1 MNYLNIITGVII
13 TLVPIFSNAQTSSE
27 ISGSVR
33 NAIDNKPIFGANVLI
48 EGTTFGAATN
58 ESGQFIIRGVPAGEF
73 TISAGVIG
81 YDVRKQKITVG
92 PTALSVFFSLYPR
105 ILEGENV
112 VVSATRAIS
121 GKTPVAFSNV
131 DSRTLTEKYSSQ
143 ELPMLLDEIPSLYSY
158 SYTGNGMGY
167 SEIKI
172 RGFDATRIAVTVN
185 GVPLNDPEDHV
196 TYFYDIADLTGNV
209 QDIQVQRGVGNSLYG
224 TAAIGGSVNILTK
237 GADTEPGITLSGTSG
252 SYNTRRLNF
261 SYGTG
266 IINNTYSTYGRFSKL
281 ETDGYRK
288 DSGVDSWSY
297 FLSGSRYDRDMTTTF
312 NVFGG
317 PLVAKFAWFGIT
329 EEQLE
334 DEDERRTNFYSPS
347 ESNGFFGEQVDDFL
361 QSHYQLLND
370 WKVSKNVRL
379 ENTFFHVKGD
389 GFFQDYKFNRKSNE
403 YNLVSVDATATR
415 TDLVRKKNVDKSQW
429 GWLPRLTYVKE
440 PWSLTIGGELSLFN
454 ANHWG
459 EVVWTKNNS
468 ATPPNNKYYSYETG
482 KQSFTIYTH
491 ALYGI
496 DENTDL
502 MLDIQYQH
510 IGSSFVQ
517 DTIGAYTNGYEYEL
531 NYDFLSPR
539 IGINRKFSEGLSAF
553 ANFSIAKRE
562 PRDADIYDADDPF
575 NPPLFKS
582 NTDGELNFDDP
593 LIGEET
599 LYDYELGGRLRN
611 SSGYVK
617 LNLFWMDFRDE
628 IVPTGLQDDIGL
640 PVYFNA
646 EKSIHRGI
654 EVDAFWSLA
663 AGLYFSGNLSLND
676 NYFVKYNE
684 PLHDAEWTLII
695 FDRSDNQISG
705 FPGYLGGFKVGYREK
720 NVSSFLQARFVG
732 RQYLDNSQTKKLS
745 INSYRVLNFG
755 VGYDFT
761 SSKSQLPLVL
771 QLNVNNILDSKYE
784 THGAV
789 DGTIDSRT
797 AFFIPAALR
806 NAYLTVTLKF

>member
-13 TLVPIFSNAQTSSE
+13 TLVPIFSNAQISSE

-58 ESGQFIIRGVPAGEF
+58 ENGQFIIRGVPAGEF

-92 PTALSVFFSLYPR
+92 PTSLSVLFSLSPR

-172 RGFDATRIAVTVN
+172 RGFDATRIAVTLN

-196 TYFYDIADLTGNV
+196 TYFYDIADLAGNV

-459 EVVWTKNNS
+459 EVVWAKNNS

-482 KQSFTIYTH
+482 KQSSTIYTH
-491 ALYGI
+491 AVYGI

-517 DTIGAYTNGYEYEL
+517 DTIGAYVNGYEYEL

-539 IGINRKFSEGLSAF
+539 IGINRKLSDRLSVF
-553 ANFSIAKRE
+553 VNFSIAKRE

-575 NPPLFKS
+575 NPPRFES
-582 NTDGELNFDDP
+582 DVDGDLNFDEP

-599 LYDYELGGRLRN
+599 LYDYEFGSSWRN
-611 SSGYVK
+611 SVSSLK
-617 LNLFWMDFRDE
+617 LNLFWMDFRNE
-628 IVPTGLQDDIGL
+628 IVPTGQIDDIGL
-640 PVYFNA
+640 PIYFNA
-646 EKSIHRGI
+646 EQSIHSGI
-654 EVDAFWSLA
+654 EIDASFSFYRN
-663 AGLYFSGNLSLND
+663 LYLSGNFSLND
-676 NYFVKYNE
+676 NYFVTYNE
-684 PLHDAEWTLII
+684 VGYDRIGNEIPL
-695 FDRSDNQISG
+695 DRSGNKIAG
-705 FPGYLGGFKVGYREK
+705 FPNYLGGLKLGYRDE
-720 NVSSFLQARFVG
+720 FTGLFIHTRIVG
-732 RQYLDNSQTKKLS
+732 KQYLDNSQTESLTIGGYKVVNLS
-745 INSYRVLNFG
+745 
-755 VGYDFT
+755 
-761 SSKSQLPLVL
+761 
-771 QLNVNNILDSKYE
+771 
-784 THGAV
+784 
-789 DGTIDSRT
+789 
-797 AFFIPAALR
+797 
-806 NAYLTVTLKF
+806 LKHDMSGSEFP